1 MKYTFYRISISLFSI
16 IFFFGIT
23 FSQGIAIGEWRE
35 HLPYSRVISVA
46 IAEDVIYAATEYAI
60 IKYDKNEE
68 TIERLSKI
76 NMLSD
81 IGITRIAYH
90 QQLKTLIITYQ
101 NGNIDLLKNNSIR
114 HIGDIKRSPI
124 SENKRINNIR
134 LLDHYAY
141 LSCNFGIVVLDLKKN
156 EISDTY
162 IIGANGSMTEVYDL
176 VFFKDTIYAASK
188 QGIMYANKKS
198 QNLANFNNWHIDSTL
213 IKKDY
218 YCNILHVFNNKL
230 IANLTKNYWDTDT
243 LYMKEENKWNKILD
257 GQHGNRTQ
265 IKSYDDLLVIAQ
277 PAALFLY
284 NDKLEEVNRIWNL
297 GIDFPM
303 PNDFEREAYNTK
315 SYWIGDNNNGLIRNY
330 NFWNNDYFTP
340 AGPYSSK
347 VYKIFGTKDYII
359 GVPGARDISWNNT
372 YQYGG
377 LFAFQN
383 EHWTNIHKK
392 SINAFDTLY
401 DFMSVVIHPANPEHW
416 FIGSYSRGIIELNN
430 KQLTHI
436 WNGYNTTINGT
447 SNNPKDVRIS
457 GLAFD
462 KNYNLWAVSSFS
474 SQCLHVKTP
483 NGTWHSFSIPLASSS
498 DVYAGLTIDRNGNK
512 WMPLPKGGGILVFND
527 NDTPSNKT
535 DDKYIKLTT
544 GVGSGNLPSTR
555 VFAVAEDHDGRI
567 WVGTE
572 VGIAVFYYPHNLF
585 TNQNFD
591 AQQILV
597 EVGGH
602 VQPLLESE
610 SINCITIDGANR
622 KWIGTE
628 KAGVFLLSPDGTKQ
642 IQHFTEENSPLL
654 SNSVSTIAIHPSSGE
669 VFFGTSAGIVS
680 YKSTATEG
688 IHQYVEET
696 NKVYAYPNPVKPDYN
711 GYIAIKNLVTNSH
724 IKITDIYGNLIYQTI
739 ALGGQAVWD
748 GRFPNGEKPKSGIF
762 LVFITNDDGSESMV
776 SKILFVN

>member
-1 MKYTFYRISISLFSI
+1 
-16 IFFFGIT
+16 
-23 FSQGIAIGEWRE
+23 
-35 HLPYSRVISVA
+35 
-46 IAEDVIYAATEYAI
+46 
-60 IKYDKNEE
+60 
-68 TIERLSKI
+68 
-76 NMLSD
+76 
-81 IGITRIAYH
+81 
-90 QQLKTLIITYQ
+90 
-101 NGNIDLLKNNSIR
+101 
-114 HIGDIKRSPI
+114 
-124 SENKRINNIR
+124 
-134 LLDHYAY
+134 
-141 LSCNFGIVVLDLKKN
+141 
-156 EISDTY
+156 
-162 IIGANGSMTEVYDL
+162 
-176 VFFKDTIYAASK
+176 
-188 QGIMYANKKS
+188 MYANKKS

-383 EHWTNIHKK
+383 EHWTNIHK
-392 SINAFDTLY
+392 NLYFDTLY

-544 GVGSGNLPSTR
+544 GVGSGNLPST

-572 VGIAVFYYPHNLF
+572 VGIA
-585 TNQNFD
+585 D
-591 AQQILV
+591 
-597 EVGGH
+597 
-602 VQPLLESE
+602 
-610 SINCITIDGANR
+610 
-622 KWIGTE
+622 
-628 KAGVFLLSPDGTKQ
+628 LLS
-642 IQHFTEENSPLL
+642 S
-654 SNSVSTIAIHPSSGE
+654 
-669 VFFGTSAGIVS
+669 
-680 YKSTATEG
+680 
-688 IHQYVEET
+688 
-696 NKVYAYPNPVKPDYN
+696 
-711 GYIAIKNLVTNSH
+711 
-724 IKITDIYGNLIYQTI
+724 
-739 ALGGQAVWD
+739 
-748 GRFPNGEKPKSGIF
+748 
-762 LVFITNDDGSESMV
+762 
-776 SKILFVN
+776 